1 MRPKKYVVGKSGAK
15 LRNICSEFCLHD
27 GFLAKKWRQW
37 SGCIDFNDSF
47 SIMVY
52 DGQFVVS
59 FALVDLIGWGLE
71 LILSRWFRPLKFLLL
86 LINEDNRTLRNYLSH
101 RKHGSSFFCKSLG
114 LPPRSLFVLCFL
126 KSSLTSFEWSLD
138 YIALA
143 KVGQAWILQLRPR
156 KFASLFSSNFDML
169 QRWSACVSVRACVWE
184 YVHGCM
190 CEWGREREREL
201 NVKKCCINS
210 LGWVVRLMRR
220 NLRKPAI
227 KTNFS
232 KSQRRFETKVIR
244 NCDTRSVRKTR
255 ISVSVSVSSL
265 ASVSSVSVSVAAAAA
280 VVANISGWHLWSS
293 KHNLCRA
300 GNYLLIA
307 VSERRN

>member
-59 FALVDLIGWGLE
+59 FALVELIGWGLE

-86 LINEDNRTLRNYLSH
+86 LTNEDNRTLRNYLSH
-101 RKHGSSFFCKSLG
+101 RKHGSSFFLQKF
-114 LPPRSLFVLCFL
+114 RFVLCFL

-169 QRWSACVSVRACVWE
+169 QRWSACVRVRACVWE

-190 CEWGREREREL
+190 CEWGREREREQG
-201 NVKKCCINS
+201 VKVCERDGCSNPLFS
-210 LGWVVRLMRR
+210 WTRVRWNLKLDHETTKQLRR
-220 NLRKPAI
+220 K
-227 KTNFS
+227 K
-232 KSQRRFETKVIR
+232 ER
-244 NCDTRSVRKTR
+244 NGGHECRPKIQFVECVSWHFFNR
-255 ISVSVSVSSL
+255 IC
-265 ASVSSVSVSVAAAAA
+265 
-280 VVANISGWHLWSS
+280 N
-293 KHNLCRA
+293 K
-300 GNYLLIA
+300 
-307 VSERRN
+307 